1 MLPCAGWGK
10 TINQLK
16 LCIYITKVRYMRG
29 KKFAFL
35 CLLLLSFKALVY
47 SQSVSYLGIENGLS
61 NNTVTAIHKD
71 KFGLM
76 WLGTL
81 DGINRYDGYSF
92 KVFRNKYND
101 PTSLPD
107 DIITAINSD
116 DLGNIWV
123 GTQKGVG
130 IYENKTLQFAKVNYH
145 VSNSTQLPVTNW
157 VNAIQKDY
165 KGNIYIGANDI
176 GLLLCQSGS
185 KEADRIPISGIDEK
199 LSKHYSV
206 TAMSPPYEGR
216 MWVAI
221 AGLGLALYDL
231 GSRQLILTNTNIS
244 SATCITPDILGN
256 LWIGTKHGILH
267 YDAKTKIADKFDL
280 GEPIVNM
287 AHISSVIFDRS
298 RRLWVATDGQ
308 GLLRIDG
315 IANGMPRVSSP
326 FRDALS
332 SDALFTIIE
341 DEQSRKWV
349 GTLRGGVQVI
359 DERKNQFKTY
369 THSASD
375 PNSLVNNFTFSFC
388 EDRNDNVWIGTDGG
402 GLSIWDRKK
411 NNFKNYVYSAGKNNV
426 LSNNRISSI
435 VRDAKD
441 NMWIGAY
448 GVGVIKYDFDRK
460 AFNKVDFQ
468 NPAMDHSIWRL
479 YKDKNEDVWV
489 LCLRGEWTR
498 KDSRLFKFNRQTNS
512 FISAPFD
519 VGEDIL
525 AITDDD
531 KNNFWM
537 GGFSG
542 IAHANKTRG
551 IDKIFNLKTIV
562 RALHKSEKGILWI
575 GTYGR
580 GLIAFD
586 TKSNRFTSY
595 TEEIGLC
602 NNKVLNIE
610 EDDRGNIWVSTCN
623 GISKVTPST
632 GKISNFYAA
641 DGLQSNQFYFN
652 ASAHLRSGELIFG
665 GIKGFNIFN
674 PDSIKQSHDFPPLIV
689 SGIRIANSVVNAE
702 SEFLPDAK
710 NVYTV
715 NKITLPY
722 NKAILSIDFA
732 ALEYSL
738 PTKIQYAYLLKGKD
752 KEWNNIGNQR
762 SINYSQLDEGNYVL
776 KIRSTNASGLWN
788 PKALEISLTV
798 FPPWYRSLWAYLL
811 YLSLAGL
818 LVYIYVYYQKQK
830 AHFQYEVKLSTMKAQ
845 QETELNEKKISF
857 FTNIAH
863 ELRTPLTLILNPIKD
878 LLNNDGQN
886 INLVDVSS
894 VHRNTKRLLSLVDQL
909 MLFRSIENDVSELKP
924 EVLNLGELC
933 REVFL
938 CFNNQIKVKSIAC
951 TFENFAEGLHV
962 FADKEKIEIVLF
974 NLISNAVK
982 YTEPLGS
989 VYFSLQTENGFAI
1002 MSVKNTGP
1010 VIPEDTG
1017 TKLFDKFFRLQQ
1029 FSSVKNSGFG
1039 IGLFVS
1045 HRIAELQ
1052 GGDLSY
1058 TSKADAG
1065 TVFVYKIPCNLQ
1077 EAEKKVAITEKSGIN
1092 TELLDELVIENL
1104 DEPVQISRTVSDN
1117 MNRVYEDLIENKPNV
1132 LIVDDSTEMRGYLS
1146 RLLKFEY
1153 NAIEAVNADE
1163 ALNILAKNDI
1173 DIILSDI
1180 VMPGINGVEFCSR
1193 IKDSEE
1199 YSHIPV
1205 ILLTGTSSPEIK
1217 LKGIECGAD
1226 DYITKPFENELLI
1239 ARIRSI
1245 LKGRYTLKR
1254 YFLNEVTLQSND
1266 EKVSEEYS
1274 TFLKR
1279 GIEIV
1284 EEHLKDGDFNV
1295 KVFIRKMNMSRST
1308 VYRKVK
1314 AISGLSITEFVR
1326 YIRLRKAAELMI
1338 QTDIQI
1344 KEVAYEVGI
1353 NDPRYFREQFAKLFG
1368 VKPSEYIKK
1377 YRRPLKM

>member
-1 MLPCAGWGK
+1 MKGC
-10 TINQLK
+10 
-16 LCIYITKVRYMRG
+16 YIKG
-29 KKFAFL
+29 EKFAL
-35 CLLLLSFKALVY
+35 LWLLLLFFKVSGY

-76 WLGTL
+76 WFGTL

-101 PTSLPD
+101 PTSLPN

-116 DLGNIWV
+116 NWGNIWV
-123 GTQKGVG
+123 GTQKGVAV
-130 IYENKTLQFAKVNYH
+130 YENKTLQFAKVNYR
-145 VSNSTQLPVTNW
+145 VPNGKQLPVTNW
-157 VNAIQKDY
+157 INGIQKDSR
-165 KGNIYIGANDI
+165 GNMYIGANDI
-176 GLLLCQSGS
+176 GLLLCQNGS
-185 KEADRIPISGIDEK
+185 KEATRIPISGLAAK
-199 LSKHYSV
+199 LSDHYSV
-206 TAMSPPYEGR
+206 EAMSSSYDGR

-221 AGLGLALYDL
+221 GGLGLAYYDI
-231 GSRQLILTNTNIS
+231 GSRQLILTNKNVL

-256 LWIGTKHGILH
+256 LWIGTKHGMLH
-267 YDAKTKIADKFDL
+267 YDAKTKIVDKFDL
-280 GEPIVNM
+280 GGPVFNT
-287 AHISSVIFDRS
+287 AHISSIIFDKS
-298 RRLWVATDGQ
+298 KRLWIAIDGQ
-308 GLLRIDG
+308 GLLQISD
-315 IANGMPRVSSP
+315 IANGTPLVSRP
-326 FRDALS
+326 LKGALS

-341 DEQSRKWV
+341 DDQFRKWI
-349 GTLRGGVQVI
+349 GTLRGGIQVI
-359 DERKNQFKTY
+359 DERRNQFKTY
-369 THSASD
+369 SHSAND

-388 EDRNDNVWIGTDGG
+388 EDRNGNVWIGTDGG
-402 GLSIWDRKK
+402 GLSIWDRKQ
-411 NNFKNYVYSAGKNNV
+411 NHFKNYVYSAGKSNV

-435 VRDAKD
+435 VRDAGD

-448 GVGVIKYDFDRK
+448 GAGVIKYNFDRGDFK
-460 AFNKVDFQ
+460 KINFQ

-479 YKDKNEDVWV
+479 DKDTNGDIWV
-489 LCLRGEWTR
+489 LCLRGDWAR
-498 KDSRLFKFNRQTNS
+498 KDSRLFKFSKQTNS

-519 VGEDIL
+519 VREDIL
-525 AITDDD
+525 AITDEDRD
-531 KNNFWM
+531 NFWM

-542 IAHANKTRG
+542 IMHANKVRG
-551 IDKIFNLKTIV
+551 IDKVINLQTIV
-562 RALHKSEKGILWI
+562 RTLHKSANGILWI

-586 TKSNRFTSY
+586 TKKNRFINY
-595 TEEIGLC
+595 TEESGLC

-610 EDDRGNIWVSTCN
+610 EDDKGNIWASTCN

-652 ASAHLRSGELIFG
+652 ASAHLRSGELLFG

-674 PDSIKQSHDFPPLIV
+674 PDSIKQFHDFPPLIV
-689 SGIRIANSVVNAE
+689 SGIHIANSIVNAE
-702 SEFLPDAK
+702 SEFLPEAK

-722 NKAILSIDFA
+722 EKAILSIDFA

-752 KEWNNIGNQR
+752 KEWNNIGSQR
-762 SINYSQLDEGNYVL
+762 SINYSQLNEGNYIL

-788 PKALEISLTV
+788 PNPLEINLTV
-798 FPPWYRSLWAYLL
+798 LPPWYRSLWAYLL
-811 YLSLAGL
+811 YLSLAAL
-818 LVYIYVYYQKQK
+818 LAYIYMYYQKQK
-830 AHFQYEVKLSTMKAQ
+830 ARLQYEVELSTMKAQ

-938 CFNNQIKVKSIAC
+938 CFNNQVKVKSITC
-951 TFENFAEGLHV
+951 SFQNLAEELYI

-974 NLISNAVK
+974 NLISNAIK
-982 YTEPLGS
+982 YTEPKSS
-989 VYFSLQTENGFAI
+989 VCFSLQKENGFAI
-1002 MSVKNTGP
+1002 MSVKNTGS
-1010 VIPEDTG
+1010 VIPEDVG
-1017 TKLFDKFFRLQQ
+1017 GKLFDKFFRLQQ
-1029 FSSVKNSGFG
+1029 FSSMKNSGFG

-1052 GGDLSY
+1052 GGNLSY
-1058 TSKADAG
+1058 TSNADEG
-1065 TVFVYKIPCNLQ
+1065 TVFVYKIPLNL
-1077 EAEKKVAITEKSGIN
+1077 EEVDKEVTITEKSRVN
-1092 TELLDELVIENL
+1092 TELLEELFSENV
-1104 DEPVQISRTVSDN
+1104 DFPVQAIRSVSDN
-1117 MNRVYEDLIENKPNV
+1117 MNHVYEDLIENKPNV
-1132 LIVDDSTEMRGYLS
+1132 LIVDDSAEMRGYLS

-1153 NAIEAVNADE
+1153 NCIECVSADE
-1163 ALNILAKNDI
+1163 ALNILSKNYI
-1173 DIILSDI
+1173 DIIVSDI
-1180 VMPGINGVEFCSR
+1180 IMPGISGVEFCSR

-1205 ILLTGTSSPEIK
+1205 ILLTGTSSPEVK

-1254 YFLNEVTLQSND
+1254 YFLNEVTLQNNT

-1274 TFLKR
+1274 TFLKK
-1279 GIEIV
+1279 GFEIV
-1284 EEHLKDGDFNV
+1284 EEHLKNGDFNV
-1295 KVFIRKMNMSRST
+1295 KVFIREMGMSRSS

-1314 AISGLSITEFVR
+1314 AISGLSITEFIR
-1326 YIRLRKAAELMI
+1326 YIRLKKAAELMI
-1338 QTDIQI
+1338 QTDIRI
-1344 KEVAYEVGI
+1344 KEVSYEVGI
-1353 NDPRYFREQFAKLFG
+1353 NDPRYFREQFTKLFG
-1368 VKPSEYIKK
+1368 IKPSEYIKK
-1377 YRRPLKM
+1377 YRRPLKRQVAYISSPFQG